1 MAMELSIQNC
11 KNKIAKPIQVS
22 FKCIE
27 VFDSES
33 QQQVRLAL
41 FPADRAVREHA
52 ADFGVQ
58 VQLQLRDFS
67 IRHPRQSVSIPEN
80 SLPESGQKDLQF
92 SPLRRRNSLFIKRGT

>member
-1 MAMELSIQNC
+1 MSMELSIQNC
-11 KNKIAKPIQVS
+11 KNKLAKPIQVS

-58 VQLQLRDFS
+58 VQSRDFS

-92 SPLRRRNSLFIKRGT
+92 SPLRRRNSLFINRGT